1 VFENL
6 SERLSA
12 TLRGWTGRTV
22 LTEANLEETLQEVKV
37 ALIDADAGL
46 AVTQRF
52 IERVKTAALGQ
63 KIETGLSPG
72 QFFIKLLQDQLIE
85 LMGKEAVGLSLRHA
99 TPVVILMAGLQGS
112 GKTTSSAKLA
122 KRLKEVDK
130 KSVAMVSC
138 DIYRPAAILQLERL
152 AAEVGVDF
160 IPTLEGE
167 GPVEIAARAFKTAR
181 QRGMDV
187 LIVDTAG
194 RLHVDDYMMDE
205 IQQLQLQL
213 NPAETLFVVDSMTG
227 QVAVQAAEAFH
238 QKLALTGVILTKMDG
253 DSRGGAALS
262 IREITGKPI
271 KFLGMGEKIDA
282 LEVFHPDRIASRILG
297 MGDVLTLIEEITRK
311 VDKEKAEKL
320 AKKVKKGSVFDLA
333 DFRDQMKQMMQMG
346 GMHSMLD
353 KMPGIGA
360 LPAAAKAQVNDKQ
373 LVQMVAVVDSMTRKE
388 RIHPNPLLM
397 INGSRKRRI
406 ARGAGVDIQKVNQV
420 LKQHANMQKMMK
432 KMAQKGGM
440 SKMMRAL
447 QGKFQGFPGLPNA

>member
-1 VFENL
+1 
-6 SERLSA
+6 
-12 TLRGWTGRTV
+12 
-22 LTEANLEETLQEVKV
+22 
-37 ALIDADAGL
+37 
-46 AVTQRF
+46 
-52 IERVKTAALGQ
+52 LGQ

-72 QFFIKLLQDQLIE
+72 QFFIQLLHKQLVE
-85 LMGKEAVGLSLRHA
+85 LMGQEAVGLSLRQT

-112 GKTTSSAKLA
+112 GKTTSVAKLA
-122 KRLKEVDK
+122 KRLKEEDK
-130 KSVAMVSC
+130 KSVAVVSC

-160 IPTLEGE
+160 IPTHEGE
-167 GPVEIAARAFKTAR
+167 DPVDIAKRAFETAK

-194 RLHVDDYMMDE
+194 RSHIDADMMNE
-205 IQQLQLQL
+205 MHRLQVQL

-238 QKLALTGVILTKMDG
+238 QKLTLTGVILTKMDG

-282 LEVFHPDRIASRILG
+282 LEVFHPERIASRILG

-320 AKKVKKGSVFDLA
+320 AKKFKKGSGFDLG
-333 DFRDQMKQMMQMG
+333 DFREQLKQMMQMG
-346 GMHSMLD
+346 GMGAMLD
-353 KMPGIGA
+353 RMPGVGA
-360 LPAAAKAQVNDKQ
+360 LPAMAKAQVNDKQ
-373 LVQMVAVVDSMTRKE
+373 LVQMVAVVDSMTLKE
-388 RIHPNPLLM
+388 RSHPLL

-447 QGKFQGFPGLPNA
+447 Q